1 MDFLSLRFVCRAL
14 DDTHFSGASVGAGDT
29 NHLSGFK
36 GPALHR
42 AWGAGLKRVAPQLYA
57 VMNPVAGLPGAPSTP
72 NPYAFAA
79 PADLR
84 VAYPCDHNFE
94 IGLTL
99 FGTASQGAMACIEA
113 MTHVGARGWG
123 EPLGRFQVLGVSQ
136 YSTDAGWQPMLDLQA
151 GAWLA
156 QPHPCS
162 VSDLTAP
169 GIDGRLH
176 VRFVS
181 PTELQE
187 REGSLKNAPS
197 FEQLI
202 RTITGRAQQLAT
214 NYAGVALID
223 ADEKRRLRELAQ
235 RIQLVGQD
243 TEWVTVADHGRK
255 GTRWYRGIL
264 GAAIYQ
270 GDFKPFLPWLALA
283 EVIHIGKKTSYGFGR
298 IQLGE

>member
-1 MDFLSLRFVCRAL
+1 MTAEVLRELIRVNRTGTKGQGGSTL
-14 DDTHFSGASVGAGDT
+14 LTGY
-29 NHLSGFK
+29 K

-42 AWGAGLKRVAPQLYA
+42 AWGAGLKRVAPQFYA

-79 PADLR
+79 PGDLL
-84 VAYPCDHNFE
+84 VDYPRGHNFE

-99 FGTASQGAMACIEA
+99 FGTACQGAMASIEA
-113 MTHVGARGWG
+113 MTHMGARGWG

-136 YSTDAGWQPMLDLQA
+136 YSPNAGWQPMLDLQA
-151 GAWLA
+151 GTWLA

-162 VSDLTAP
+162 VSDLIAP
-169 GIDGRLH
+169 RIDGLLN
-176 VRFVS
+176 VRFAS

-187 REGSLKNAPS
+187 REGSLNSAPS

-202 RTITGRAQQLAT
+202 RAITGRAQQLAT

-223 ADEKRRLRELAQ
+223 TDEKRRLRELTQ
-235 RIQLVGQD
+235 GIRLVRQD
-243 TEWVTVADHGRK
+243 TECVVVEDHARN

-264 GAAIYQ
+264 GTAVYQ
-270 GDFKPFLPWLALA
+270 GDFKPFQSWLALA
-283 EVIHIGKKTSYGFGR
+283 EIIHIGKKTSYGFGR